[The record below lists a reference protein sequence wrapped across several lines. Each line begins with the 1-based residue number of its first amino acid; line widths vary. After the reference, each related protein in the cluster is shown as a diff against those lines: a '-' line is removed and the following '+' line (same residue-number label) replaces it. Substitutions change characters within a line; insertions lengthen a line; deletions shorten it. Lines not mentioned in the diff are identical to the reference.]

1 MKKKLLSH
9 ILMVA
14 TILTSYTVG
23 TMQPTQT
30 VNASTPKQ
38 ISVTNAIPICDIAGY
53 FYDKYGYLC
62 FELGD
67 TTKQFNKTD
76 GYSYSKICEKL
87 PHLKDLDEN
96 KTYSLTAKVTKVNKK
111 KNVVTVQDY
120 SGNKWKFRGC
130 EDYKNGDVVSML
142 MDSNGTKKITKV
154 LQLIKSGELPLVKVG
169 KDYITTFNLLEEWIK
184 NHIGEEIYY

>member
-1 MKKKLLSH
+1 MKNKLLSL
-9 ILMVA
+9 ILTTA

-67 TTKQFNKTD
+67 TTKQFNKAD

-96 KTYSLTAKVTKVNKK
+96 KTYPLTAKVTKVNKK

-120 SGNKWKFRGC
+120 NGNKWKFRGC
-130 EDYKNGDVVSML
+130 EDYSKGDVVSML
-142 MDSNGTKKITKV
+142 MGSNGTKNVTDDII
-154 LQLIKSGELPLVKVG
+154 LQVRYSGA
-169 KDYITTFNLLEEWIK
+169 EW
-184 NHIGEEIYY
+184 

>member
-1 MKKKLLSH
+1 MKKKLLSL
-9 ILMVA
+9 ILTTA

-38 ISVTNAIPICDIAGY
+38 ISVTNAIPVCDIAGY

-67 TTKQFNKTD
+67 TTKQFNKAD

-96 KTYSLTAKVTKVNKK
+96 KTYPLTAKVTKVNKK

-120 SGNKWKFRGC
+120 NGNVWKFRGC
-130 EDYKNGDVVSML
+130 EDYSKGDVVSML
-142 MDSNGTKKITKV
+142 MDSSGTKKITDDII
-154 LQLIKSGELPLVKVG
+154 LQVRYSGA
-169 KDYITTFNLLEEWIK
+169 EW
-184 NHIGEEIYY
+184 

>member
-67 TTKQFNKTD
+67 TTKQFNKAD

-96 KTYSLTAKVTKVNKK
+96 KTYPLTAKVTKVNKK

-142 MDSNGTKKITKV
+142 MDSNGTKKITDGNFSFAC
-154 LQLIKSGELPLVKVG
+154 KSNNCAFK
-169 KDYITTFNLLEEWIK
+169 
-184 NHIGEEIYY
+184 